1 MTDTISLADLLGPWV
16 EPDCDSSLIERCRNA
31 WSKPLRDL
39 TNQELATLL
48 RQRFV
53 VDHLLPIA
61 TQRVLDGFDDDSEIY
76 DGELQSAI
84 EYARNAA
91 QRQG

>member
-1 MTDTISLADLLGPWV
+1 MTTDTISIADLLGPWV
-16 EPDCDSSLIERCRNA
+16 EPDWDSGLIERCRNA

-48 RQRFV
+48 RQRFAV
-53 VDHLLPIA
+53 EQLLPIA
-61 TQRVLDGFDDDSEIY
+61 SQRVLDGFDDDTEIY

-84 EYARNAA
+84 EYARKAA
-91 QRQG
+91 

>member
-1 MTDTISLADLLGPWV
+1 MTNDTISLADLLGPWV
-16 EPDCDSSLIERCRNA
+16 EPDWDSGLIERCRNA

-48 RQRFV
+48 RQRIAV
-53 VDHLLPIA
+53 EQLLPIA
-61 TQRVLDGFDDDSEIY
+61 SQRVLDGFDDDTEIY

-84 EYARNAA
+84 KYSRKAA
-91 QRQG
+91 V